1 MYGNVLLYHI
11 VREHYTQ
18 DIYNLMEVDELYL
31 NYITLW
37 NIYAI
42 GEVEIQKRGAI
53 LLDWD

>member
-11 VREHYTQ
+11 VREHHTQ

-37 NIYAI
+37 NIYAT